1 LSSTVAAMTDDVS
14 AAFKRY
20 FVQSRRSS
28 GSNAFASPINI
39 KKMIMMMITMRR

>member
-1 LSSTVAAMTDDVS
+1 MTEDVS

-39 KKMIMMMITMRR
+39 KNNNNDDNDEEMMILN